1 MKAEIVKSA
10 TDSATANARGAAP
23 RTQSDASVPLTR
35 GLSAQLLVLTI
46 AFVMLAEVLIYVPSV
61 ARDRMEFFQDRI
73 AAADIATLAL
83 EEAPNNMVSEEL
95 ARELLEL
102 TGVRAIVLRG
112 PMTRRLVVA
121 DRTPETLAE
130 TFDIRDTSTLQSIRD
145 AFMAIVR
152 HENRVIR
159 ALGPSRQAPNSYLEI
174 IIDEGPLVTRMID
187 FSGRILRVSVV
198 ISLFTAGLVFV
209 TLNRRLVRPMR
220 GVTRS
225 MVKFR
230 NRPEDPKSVIVPSNR
245 QDEIGVAE
253 RELSMMQTDLRAALR
268 QNQRLAELGSAVSK
282 INHDLR
288 NILATALLVSDR
300 IASID
305 DPQVRKLTPSLLQSI
320 DRAVS
325 LCNNT
330 LRFGRAEEAPPQLKE
345 FDLHALVDDVGTS
358 AGVSPDGPIRWNNQ
372 VPDRFAMLGDRDQIF
387 RALLNLAR
395 NAVQAIE
402 GASADAGAQ
411 GDIITRADRREAKV
425 EIEIADTGPGMPDR
439 VMDSLFKPFSGSAK
453 AGGSGLG
460 LAIVRDLV
468 RGHGGD
474 VALVR
479 SDSYGT
485 EFRLEFPGA

>member
-1 MKAEIVKSA
+1 MKAETLKSTNGQDQA
-10 TDSATANARGAAP
+10 TEARA
-23 RTQSDASVPLTR
+23 QSDAAVPLTR

-61 ARDRMEFFQDRI
+61 ARDRLAFLEDRI

-121 DRTPETLAE
+121 DRTPEMLDE
-130 TFDIRDTSTLQSIRD
+130 TFDLRETMLIQGIRD

-152 HENRVIR
+152 QENRVIR
-159 ALGPSRQAPNSYLEI
+159 VLGPSRQNPNSYLEVV
-174 IIDEGPLVTRMID
+174 IDEAPLVARMID
-187 FSGRILRVSVV
+187 FSGRILSLSVV
-198 ISLFTAGLVFV
+198 ISLITAGLVFV
-209 TLNRRLVRPMR
+209 TLNRRMVRPMR

-230 NRPEDPKSVIVPSNR
+230 RHPEDPQSVIVPTKR
-245 QDEIGVAE
+245 RDEIGVAE

-288 NILATALLVSDR
+288 NILATAMLVSDR
-300 IASID
+300 LAIID
-305 DPQVRKLTPSLLQSI
+305 DPEVRKLTPTLIQSI

-345 FDLHALVDDVGTS
+345 FDLHALIDDVGTS
-358 AGVSPDGPIRWNNQ
+358 AGVGQDGPIRWTNQ
-372 VPDRFAMLGDRDQIF
+372 VPGRFAMIGDRDQIF

-402 GASADAGAQ
+402 GTGN
-411 GDIITRADRREAKV
+411 GLGGEIIARADRRADKV

-439 VMDSLFKPFSGSAK
+439 AMASLFKPFAGSAK

-474 VALVR
+474 ISLVR
-479 SDSYGT
+479 SGPDGT